1 MIVTRTPD
9 SVDQPLPLDVCSGT
23 SVTIG
28 NFDGVHLGHQALL
41 NLTRSRATAK
51 GTKCIAVTFDPHPLE
66 VLTPHAPPRLT
77 STRSRLALLEAAGMD
92 LVFLITFTK
101 ELAAMAPDV
110 FVRRVLL
117 DDLNM
122 KELFLGY
129 DFSLGKGR
137 SGTPEVLRKLS
148 KTEEFTIEQ
157 LPAFSVHEEVVSSTR
172 IRELLHQGL
181 VWEASTLLGRLY
193 SVREEVIHGMQRGGP
208 LLGYPTANLA
218 PVNTM
223 LPKPGVY
230 ATLAAVFESTGNGL
244 PAIIDPSKLPPATYH
259 AVTNIGHNP
268 TFGPGGLTVETHL
281 LDFDQ
286 DIYGKQLEVAFVERL
301 RGEITFTGADALI
314 AQIHKDA
321 EQARKILRHHF

>member
-9 SVDQPLPLDVCSGT
+9 SIDQPLPLDTCSGT

-41 NLTRSRATAK
+41 QLTRSRASAK
-51 GTKCIAVTFDPHPLE
+51 GTTAIAVTFDPHPLE
-66 VLTPHAPPRLT
+66 ILTPHAPPRLT
-77 STRSRLALLEAAGMD
+77 TTRSRLALLEAAGMD
-92 LVFLITFTK
+92 LVLLITFTK
-101 ELAAMAPDV
+101 ELAAMSPEF
-110 FVRRVLL
+110 FVRRILL

-137 SGTPEVLRKLS
+137 SGTPDVLRELG
-148 KTEEFTIEQ
+148 KTAGFIIEQ

-172 IRELLHQGL
+172 VRELLHQGL

-193 SVREEVIHGMQRGGP
+193 SIKEEVIHGMKRGGA

-230 ATLAAVFESTGNGL
+230 ATLAAVFESAGNGL
-244 PAIIDPSKLPPATYH
+244 PAISDPAKLPSNTYH
-259 AVTNIGHNP
+259 AVTNIGYNP
-268 TFGPGGLTVETHL
+268 TFGPGVLSVETHL
-281 LDFDQ
+281 LDFNQ
-286 DIYGKQLEVAFVERL
+286 DIYGKQLEIAFIERL
-301 RGEITFTGADALI
+301 RGEITFTGPDALI
-314 AQIHKDA
+314 TQIQQDA
-321 EQARKILRHHF
+321 EQARKILQRLV